1 MGPIM
6 MENGWMG
13 EDGAKDNRSGQMGNI
28 LFLYF
33 RSFYVGEVI
42 IYHK

>member
-28 LFLYF
+28 
-33 RSFYVGEVI
+33 I
-42 IYHK
+42 IFFILGHFMLGK